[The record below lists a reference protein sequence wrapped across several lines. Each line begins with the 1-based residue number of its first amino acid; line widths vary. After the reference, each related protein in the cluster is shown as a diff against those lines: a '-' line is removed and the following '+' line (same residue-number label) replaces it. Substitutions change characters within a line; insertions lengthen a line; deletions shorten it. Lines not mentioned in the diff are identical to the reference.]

1 MCQKQ
6 RFFFISQHRSMYPA
20 GSETPARS
28 FLSDPAPAPVNVP
41 SSIQLPAQACLRT
54 RMPDCGGSGF
64 LLARRKMRWRKG
76 DTCLSEA
83 SCVTFSPPL
92 AFACK
97 LRGTA
102 PKIISA
108 RGRRLTGASPKP
120 ITYTTTAGNF
130 TAIFTTSISA
140 GSFSFKNPSM
150 KSMKICS
157 SP

>member
-41 SSIQLPAQACLRT
+41 SSIQPPAQACLRT

-120 ITYTTTAGNF
+120 ITYTATAGNF
-130 TAIFTTSISA
+130 TAIFTTSISS
-140 GSFSFKNPSM
+140 GNFSFKNPSM

>member
-1 MCQKQ
+1 MPRRPKGPAH
-6 RFFFISQHRSMYPA
+6 RPASATPLSHHNLPFIPHSRQH
-20 GSETPARS
+20 
-28 FLSDPAPAPVNVP
+28 PAPVR
-41 SSIQLPAQACLRT
+41 LRART
-54 RMPDCGGSGF
+54 AWMEGAGF

-97 LRGTA
+97 LRETS

-130 TAIFTTSISA
+130 TAIFMISISS
-140 GSFSFKNPSM
+140 GNFSFKNPSM
-150 KSMKICS
+150 KSMKIC
-157 SP
+157 